1 MAIAPIMLSTLTTFD
16 QANADFYKEVLAE
29 GLDVL
34 NMSFGYPGPIE
45 LYEDLRG
52 HSVAAV
58 ATGEDGEIVR
68 FSNRCG
74 LAANWCIA
82 APGLRVWAAYFGPYR
97 GDIIRGYVPAS
108 GTSFAAP
115 TGTRLRSGDSRGGS
129 MGPGLR
135 LGLGETPGGVDIGH
149 ARLAQDA
156 ITLSVD
162 WPDGVIATAFTTEA
176 DRNAKPVSGALIS

>member
-1 MAIAPIMLSTLTTFD
+1 MLSTLTTFD

-45 LYEDLRG
+45 LYEGLRG

-68 FSNRCG
+68 FSDRCG

-115 TGTRLRSGDSRGGS
+115 TGTRLRSGDSHGGS
-129 MGPGLR
+129 MGSGSGSEKRRAASTSAMPGSR
-135 LGLGETPGGVDIGH
+135 RTRSPCRWAGLTASSRQPLPPRPTATRSRYR
-149 ARLAQDA
+149 AR
-156 ITLSVD
+156 
-162 WPDGVIATAFTTEA
+162 
-176 DRNAKPVSGALIS
+176 